1 MTDSHSVE
9 ELQNALD
16 VYLNGETGI
25 RFEALVHFADP
36 LFRLYQIDLRSSLQK
51 DQATRTAEEL
61 ATLLAI
67 LETARLLWAYL
78 SLNEAE
84 RERKLE
90 ELERGLLGGEPS
102 GKEERM
108 DFLRLLSVMQK
119 QWESMPPGMRD
130 AHETEAGAP
139 VPSFDLLLASYDP
152 LQVSATS
159 PSSALYGPD
168 NLEPAEAQALFA
180 RPLLKDPQ
188 VLHNPDELESAM
200 ARAKAYWD
208 LAQVSPEQYDE
219 QLSALK
225 QRFAN
230 GVDEQQIEKE
240 AQQMTSRFFE
250 LFPEKQR
257 S

>member
-1 MTDSHSVE
+1 MTDSQSVQ
-9 ELQNALD
+9 ELQEALD

-25 RFEALVHFADP
+25 RFEALVRFADP
-36 LFRLYQIDLRSSLQK
+36 LFKLYQIDLRSSLRK

-67 LETARLLWAYL
+67 LETARLLWSYF

-84 RERKLE
+84 REHKLE

-102 GKEERM
+102 GREERM
-108 DFLRLLSVMQK
+108 DFLQLLSVMQE
-119 QWESMPPGMRD
+119 QWESMPADMRD
-130 AHETEAGAP
+130 AEVETGVPA
-139 VPSFDLLLASYDP
+139 PSFNLLLASYDP
-152 LQVSATS
+152 VQVNASST
-159 PSSALYGPD
+159 SSARYGPD
-168 NLEPAEAQALFA
+168 DLEPAAAQALFA
-180 RPLLKDPQ
+180 RPLLEDPQ
-188 VLHNPDELESAM
+188 VLQNPDELESAM

-208 LAQVSPEQYDE
+208 LAQAPRDQYDE

-225 QRFAN
+225 HRFAN